1 MSQPWRIV
9 GASALALTMSIGTLA
24 VYSFSLFVKPLSEEF
39 HWTRAQVS
47 LATTLTNL
55 GVAAVMP
62 AIGFLTDRYGSRVVA
77 LVSHLL
83 LGLGLCSMSLM
94 GGQLWQ
100 LYAAYLCMGL
110 GGAGSTPLP
119 YSRLTAKWFDRQR
132 GLALGIVMSGVGLG
146 SFIVPQIVR
155 ESMELWGW
163 RGAYVVMGILA
174 VVVPGPL
181 IALFLNEPPV
191 SRQAGQAL
199 PSGLTR
205 GEALRTW
212 IFWQMTGVFFLVA
225 VCSYGAISHLSPI
238 LTDRGVSVY
247 DATMAVSVFGA
258 SALVGRVVTGW
269 LVDRIFA
276 PFVAA
281 GMFAAMGIGLVLL
294 HQGLAGAV
302 AAGLIG
308 VGLGAEV
315 DVMPY
320 LFSRYFG
327 FRAFGEIYGITY
339 SVFAIGFASG
349 PYLMGIGFDLSGG
362 YGLPLLVLMAVLA
375 VAVVGMA
382 LLPRFDEALPDPA

>member
-1 MSQPWRIV
+1 
-9 GASALALTMSIGTLA
+9 
-24 VYSFSLFVKPLSEEF
+24 
-39 HWTRAQVS
+39 
-47 LATTLTNL
+47 
-55 GVAAVMP
+55 
-62 AIGFLTDRYGSRVVA
+62 
-77 LVSHLL
+77 
-83 LGLGLCSMSLM
+83 
-94 GGQLWQ
+94 
-100 LYAAYLCMGL
+100 
-110 GGAGSTPLP
+110 
-119 YSRLTAKWFDRQR
+119 
-132 GLALGIVMSGVGLG
+132 
-146 SFIVPQIVR
+146 
-155 ESMELWGW
+155 
-163 RGAYVVMGILA
+163 
-174 VVVPGPL
+174 
-181 IALFLNEPPV
+181 
-191 SRQAGQAL
+191 
-199 PSGLTR
+199 
-205 GEALRTW
+205 
-212 IFWQMTGVFFLVA
+212 MTGVFFLVA

-362 YGLPLLVLMAVLA
+362 YGLPLLVLMAALA
-375 VAVVGMA
+375 VAILGMV
-382 LLPRFDEALPDPA
+382 LLPRFDEAIPDPA